1 MTAPASAPAVATH
14 RTAGSPLSALADQC
28 VQCGLCL
35 PHCPTYQ
42 LDRSEPESPR
52 GRIAYIKA
60 VAENVLAPSEVGD
73 YHLDHCLGCRRCES
87 ACPAGVRYGALLV
100 AARAEQ
106 FQRRRPRLR
115 LRLVNWLLMRPAL
128 LSKLLTLYRHA
139 FAFMPAGWHL
149 LPKPGHPPRPVP
161 DPQTGPTVAVFLGCI
176 ARSYEASTL
185 AALHRLLAS
194 VGLQATL
201 PARQTCCGSAAEHL
215 GDPDSLP
222 ALDADNRRAFAA
234 HPQVLCMAS
243 GCQERLARSLS
254 GSSQVLDPFE
264 FLAERLPQ
272 LRFRPSQRRIA
283 LHLPCS
289 QRSGPALKRLLS
301 AIPGLTVHVLPD
313 RGCCGAAGLHQL
325 AEPERAAALRE
336 PLLQAL
342 AAFDVDEVLSAN
354 IGCRLHLA
362 PAITLP
368 VRHPLDFLAEH
379 LP

>member
-1 MTAPASAPAVATH
+1 MTAPASAPAAGTH
-14 RTAGSPLSALADQC
+14 RTAGSPLSVLADQC

-42 LDRSEPESPR
+42 LDRSESESPR

-60 VAENVLAPSEVGD
+60 VAENALTPSEIGD
-73 YHLDHCLGCRRCES
+73 RHLDHCLGCRRCES
-87 ACPAGVRYGALLV
+87 ACPAGVRYGTLLV

-106 FQRRRPRLR
+106 FQRRRPRLQ
-115 LRLVNWLLMRPAL
+115 LRLANWLLLRPDL
-128 LSKLLTLYRHA
+128 LSKLLALYRHT
-139 FAFMPAGWHL
+139 FAFIPARWRP
-149 LPKPGHPPRPVP
+149 LPKPGHPPQPTTAA
-161 DPQTGPTVAVFLGCI
+161 QAGPTVAVFLGCI

-194 VGLQATL
+194 VGLQVSL
-201 PARQTCCGSAAEHL
+201 PTGQTCCGSATEHL
-215 GDPDSLP
+215 GNPAALP
-222 ALDADNRRAFAA
+222 ALDAGNRRAFAP

-243 GCQERLARSLS
+243 GCQERLAHSLS
-254 GSSQVLDPFE
+254 GSSHVLDPLE
-264 FLAERLPQ
+264 LLAEHLPH

-289 QRSGPALKRLLS
+289 QHSGPALKRLLS